1 MMNYQVPTTT
11 ILAMIFTLLISM
23 AVPLF
28 ACVWAKKRFK
38 EAVSLNSLVIGA
50 AAFFIFAMVLERV
63 LHSVVFVLAGTVIQE
78 NIWLYAIYGGL
89 AAGVFEETGRFVAM
103 KFFMKR
109 NLSRENSLMYG
120 IGHGGIESIMLVGMT
135 YVSNLVVAFT
145 INGGGLTKVL
155 ATMDEATKEAT
166 IQGLAPLW
174 EMPAI
179 QFAAAGV
186 ERVCA
191 FALQIALSYL
201 VYTAVRYGKKQ
212 FYLLAILLHAA
223 VNAIAVLLVQVLP
236 VLAVEAVLIVMVAL
250 IAVFVRKMYQK
261 ENGDFSKWQNTP

>member
-1 MMNYQVPTTT
+1 MNYQVPTTT
-11 ILAMIFTLLISM
+11 ILAMVFTLLISLG
-23 AVPLF
+23 VPLL

-50 AAFFIFAMVLERV
+50 AAFFVFAMVLERV

-109 NLSRENSLMYG
+109 NLTRENSLMYG

-135 YVSNLVVAFT
+135 YISNLVVAFT
-145 INGGGLTKVL
+145 INGGGLKEVL
-155 ATMDEATKEAT
+155 DTMDAATKEAT

-174 EMPAI
+174 ELPAL

-191 FALQIALSYL
+191 FVLQIALSYL
-201 VYTAVRYGKKQ
+201 VYTAVKYGKKQ
-212 FYLLAILLHAA
+212 FYLLAILLHAS
-223 VNAIAVLLVQVLP
+223 VNAIAVLLAQVLP
-236 VLAVEAVLIVMVAL
+236 VLVVEAVLIVMVAL
-250 IAVFVRKMYQK
+250 VALFVRKLYRE
-261 ENGDFSKWQNTP
+261 ENTDFSKLQNTP